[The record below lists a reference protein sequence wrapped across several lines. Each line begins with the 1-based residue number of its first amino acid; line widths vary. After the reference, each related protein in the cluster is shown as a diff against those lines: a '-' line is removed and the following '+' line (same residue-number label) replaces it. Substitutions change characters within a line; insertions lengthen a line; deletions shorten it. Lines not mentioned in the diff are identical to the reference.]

1 MYPKRP
7 KIGLFFENFSLVC
20 LLCTPSNWPKTAVY
34 ATGKGED
41 SWDVGRNLRTY
52 VLHQNTLLI
61 NNRSHG
67 RLAAVSGAAKHDR
80 TMTWW

>member
-1 MYPKRP
+1 
-7 KIGLFFENFSLVC
+7 
-20 LLCTPSNWPKTAVY
+20 
-34 ATGKGED
+34 
-41 SWDVGRNLRTY
+41 VGRNLRTY

>member
-1 MYPKRP
+1 MPQQELILESERRTP
-7 KIGLFFENFSLVC
+7 HGLTFLKM
-20 LLCTPSNWPKTAVY
+20 LCVPIVVY
-34 ATGKGED
+34 ATGKGR

-52 VLHQNTLLI
+52 VLHQITLRI

-67 RLAAVSGAAKHDR
+67 RFAAVSGATKRDR

>member
-1 MYPKRP
+1 MVNLSPIEYSWHRKHA
-7 KIGLFFENFSLVC
+7 I
-20 LLCTPSNWPKTAVY
+20 TVY
-34 ATGKGED
+34 ATGTREE

-52 VLHQNTLLI
+52 VLHQNTLRI

-67 RLAAVSGAAKHDR
+67 RFAAVSGAAKHDR

>member
-1 MYPKRP
+1 MGRAERRVRVFV
-7 KIGLFFENFSLVC
+7 LFVLKVLKVLFL
-20 LLCTPSNWPKTAVY
+20 VY
-34 ATGKGED
+34 ATGTGEE

-52 VLHQNTLLI
+52 VLHQITLRI

-67 RLAAVSGAAKHDR
+67 RFAAVSGATKRDR